1 MTFLKRYLLP
11 RLLQYGLVIWLGIT
25 VVFIIPRLLPHDPV
39 EQMVDMMQMR
49 GNVIDPA
56 ATERTIQVMRE
67 LYGLEAGLLNQY
79 VSFWG
84 RLVRLDFGP
93 SMFAFPTPV
102 VDLVAVALPWTVG
115 LLATTLV
122 LSWVIGNLLGGL
134 AGYFSRSRVLKA
146 IDGVVMCLRPLPY
159 YNVAMLLIIFFVY
172 LLGLFPLGGG
182 YSVGGQAAFSWRFV
196 LDVLRHAFL
205 PALSLVILGAAVNH
219 QTMRLLVQNVKE
231 DDYVR
236 YAKLGN
242 VREGTIFTRYVMRN
256 ASLPQI
262 TALAMS
268 FGLVFD
274 GALITEI
281 VFSYPGMGYLLFRS
295 LSFSDYNMI
304 MGITSFSIIGIA
316 TGILIIDLL
325 YPLLDPRI
333 RLR

>member
-1 MTFLKRYLLP
+1 MTSS
-11 RLLQYGLVIWLGIT
+11 
-25 VVFIIPRLLPHDPV
+25 
-39 EQMVDMMQMR
+39 
-49 GNVIDPA
+49 
-56 ATERTIQVMRE
+56 TELTQR
-67 LYGLEAGLLNQY
+67 
-79 VSFWG
+79 
-84 RLVRLDFGP
+84 
-93 SMFAFPTPV
+93 FA
-102 VDLVAVALPWTVG
+102 
-115 LLATTLV
+115 
-122 LSWVIGNLLGGL
+122 SLGGARHGAAPWRYPDSAPGASWQRWL
-134 AGYFSRSRVLKA
+134 AGFGTPGWLET
-146 IDGVVMCLRPLPY
+146 PY
-159 YNVAMLLIIFFVY
+159 YIVAMLLIIFFVY

-182 YSVGGQAAFSWRFV
+182 YSVGGQAAFSWRFI
-196 LDVLRHAFL
+196 LDVLKHAFL

-242 VREGTIFTRYVMRN
+242 VKEGTIFTRYVMRN

>member
-1 MTFLKRYLLP
+1 MTFLKRYLIP
-11 RLLQYGLVIWLGIT
+11 RLVQYFLVIWLGIT
-25 VVFIIPRLLPHDPV
+25 VVFIIPRLLPTDPV

-56 ATERTIQVMRE
+56 ATEQTIRTMRE
-67 LYGLEAGLLNQY
+67 MYGLEDGILDQY
-79 VSFWG
+79 LGFWR
-84 RLVRLDFGP
+84 RLFRFDFGP
-93 SMFAFPTPV
+93 SMYAFPTPV
-102 VDLVAVALPWTVG
+102 VDLIAVALPWTVG

-122 LSWVIGNLLGGL
+122 LSWVFGNLLGGL
-134 AGYFSRSRVLKA
+134 AGYFTRSRVLKA
-146 IDGVVMCLRPLPY
+146 IDGVVMCVRPLPY
-159 YNVAMLLIIFFVY
+159 YIVAMLLIIFFVY

-182 YSVGGQAAFSWRFV
+182 YSVGGRVTFTWRFI

-242 VREGTIFTRYVMRN
+242 VSERTIFARYVMRN

-295 LSFSDYNMI
+295 LSFSDYNLI
-304 MGITSFSIIGIA
+304 MGITSLSIVGIA
-316 TGILIIDLL
+316 TGILLIDLL

-333 RLR
+333 RLK